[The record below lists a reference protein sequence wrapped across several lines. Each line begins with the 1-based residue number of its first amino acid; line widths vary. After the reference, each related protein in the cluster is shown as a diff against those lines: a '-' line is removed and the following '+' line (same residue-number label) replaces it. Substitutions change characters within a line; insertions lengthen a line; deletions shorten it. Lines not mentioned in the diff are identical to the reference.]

1 MNQRTYVGLDVHAR
15 SVRGCAIDQRTGEIR
30 HQRLPANNAGV
41 VDWVRGLEQ
50 PVRVV
55 YEAGP
60 TGFGL
65 ARDLAAAGFTC
76 LVAAPSKLQ
85 RPPGDRVKTDARD
98 AEHLARCEPAG
109 PDHPRGGPRDRPR
122 GGTGPGPGP

>member
-15 SVRGCAIDQRTGEIR
+15 SILGCAIVQRTGEIKR
-30 HQRLPANNAGV
+30 QRLAGNNTGV
-41 VDWVRGLEQ
+41 VDWIKGLSP

-65 ARDLAAAGFTC
+65 ARALETPGFTC
-76 LVAAPSKLQ
+76 VVAAP
-85 RPPGDRVKTDARD
+85 
-98 AEHLARCEPAG
+98 
-109 PDHPRGGPRDRPR
+109 
-122 GGTGPGPGP
+122 

>member
-15 SVRGCAIDQRTGEIR
+15 SNLGCAIDARTGEIKR
-30 HQRLPANNAGV
+30 QRLAKNNDGV
-41 VDWVRGLEQ
+41 VDWVRGPGP

-65 ARDLAAAGFTC
+65 ARALETPGFTC
-76 LVAAPSKLQ
+76 VVAAP
-85 RPPGDRVKTDARD
+85 
-98 AEHLARCEPAG
+98 
-109 PDHPRGGPRDRPR
+109 
-122 GGTGPGPGP
+122 